1 MATSETFYAGWILH
15 RRAYRNSSLIVDCY
29 TEQHGRVGM
38 VARGGRKDPLL
49 QPFRPLQFLF
59 KGHGELKTLMRCEPA
74 GPAIGIVGEGLY
86 CGLYLNELLTRLLH
100 RDDPSNSLLAL
111 YAETLAGLA
120 QEPEGR
126 EVLLRNFEFRLLDTL
141 GYGFS
146 LQHDVEAKSISASAL
161 YRLEP
166 DQGLVMDA
174 CGEFSGEDLLALA
187 VGDWRLPV
195 RRTARNLM
203 RRALAPH
210 LGEKPLASREL
221 FRGMKTTNREKQ
233 T

>member
-1 MATSETFYAGWILH
+1 MATSEVFYAGWILH
-15 RRAYRNSSLIVDCY
+15 RRAYRNSSLIVDCF
-29 TEQHGRVGM
+29 TEQYGRVGM

-59 KGHGELKTLMRCEPA
+59 KGNGELKTLIRCEPA
-74 GPAIGIVGEGLY
+74 GAAVGIVGEGLY

-100 RDDPSNSLLAL
+100 RDDPSNSLLTL
-111 YAETLAGLA
+111 YSETLAGLA
-120 QEPEGR
+120 QAPDGR

-146 LQHDVEAKSISASAL
+146 LQHDVDAKPINASSL

-166 DQGLVMDA
+166 DQGLVEDVR
-174 CGEFSGEDLLALA
+174 GDFGGEDLLALA
-187 VGDWRLPV
+187 AGDWRAPV

-210 LGEKPLASREL
+210 LGDKPLASREL
-221 FRGMKTTNREKQ
+221 FRGAKTTSSERQ